1 MCALA
6 AAAVIVVIFAAAAQ
20 VVAIAAAAEQQD
32 QDDDPPATVTA
43 PRITTHNRYLQERF
57 CYGLRRTFHVI
68 PQTRK
73 GAARFLREA
82 PCARPGAPRGTLRG
96 GGGTAEKTSGS
107 DCKTAQRCKLPIVHI
122 ADYAQTVIDR

>member
-73 GAARFLREA
+73 GAARFFGGEPHAHDQER
-82 PCARPGAPRGTLRG
+82 RG
-96 GGGTAEKTSGS
+96 GRFAAGEELRRKRPEAIV
-107 DCKTAQRCKLPIVHI
+107 KLHKGANCQLSILLIMHK
-122 ADYAQTVIDR
+122 R